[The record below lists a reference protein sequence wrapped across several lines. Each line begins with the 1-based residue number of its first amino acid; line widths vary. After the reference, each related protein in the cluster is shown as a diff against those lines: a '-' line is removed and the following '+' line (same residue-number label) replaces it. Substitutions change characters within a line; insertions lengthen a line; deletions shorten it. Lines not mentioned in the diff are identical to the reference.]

1 MSEGPLCPVPQ
12 SLSARH
18 LAHCL
23 AGNESSTDIRAVC
36 SRAQGKLSSPCNL
49 QIASGP
55 TPWMEGPFPSL
66 TEYLEKQAVPLVFS
80 KRRLIGI
87 WLLVIY
93 F

>member
-1 MSEGPLCPVPQ
+1 MGAPLTSVLCAAGP
-12 SLSARH
+12 
-18 LAHCL
+18 
-23 AGNESSTDIRAVC
+23 T
-36 SRAQGKLSSPCNL
+36 GKLSSPCNL
-49 QIASGP
+49 EIASGL

-80 KRRLIGI
+80 KCHLIGI